1 MEKINA
7 YEVIIAKT
15 TGETEKIIIKVK
27 RKINERVKITEVI
40 SKLYERMDKKELD
53 IEEWSIIKIEKING
67 VTEKEYVELLSENK
81 IDGSITNIT
90 NSVKKLGVRNLS
102 NEPYVINFFN
112 YNDSLLV
119 TLTSMD
125 NIIKPRG
132 TTSVILRPGKH
143 FNLIKSQGKVVAG
156 SEEKINKIKVINK
169 TSSDN
174 SIYMGKS
181 IIEDDNDDVLLL
193 LTIFDINDKFNG
205 IDEVKYGEEK
215 EIINMEN

>member
-132 TTSVILRPGKH
+132 TTSVFLRPGKH

-156 SEEKINKIKVINK
+156 SEEKINKIKIINK

-174 SIYMGKS
+174 SIYIGKS
-181 IIEDDNDDVLLL
+181 IIEDDNDDVLL

-205 IDEVKYGEEK
+205 IDEVKFGEEK
-215 EIINMEN
+215 DIINMEK